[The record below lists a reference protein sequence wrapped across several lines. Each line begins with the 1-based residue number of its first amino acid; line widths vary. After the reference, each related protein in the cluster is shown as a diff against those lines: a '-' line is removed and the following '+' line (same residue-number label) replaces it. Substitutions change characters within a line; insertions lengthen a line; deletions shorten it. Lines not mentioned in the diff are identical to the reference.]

1 MKRNKYKNRNIINVQ
16 PFTDIINKNL
26 ITLHYVTHKDIPI
39 SILGILV
46 YRILECFAR
55 MNYLSLKS

>member
-1 MKRNKYKNRNIINVQ
+1 MKRNKYKNRNMINVQ
-16 PFTDIINKNL
+16 PFTDINNKNL

-39 SILGILV
+39 SILGI